1 MRDRDA
7 ALETIADR
15 EQTIVKFRHL
25 VQQLQEQ
32 SLDLQHRLEKETS
45 KPVSALPEIMDFKK
59 MFTETKAHIKAID
72 LELRRV
78 DIQQLQQHI
87 KYLTS
92 YMPESFMNRG
102 GNCFT
107 NIFSYKTHCMSI
119 SPSIFTFIDNF
130 TSQNLKRT
138 TGFIDFVVFFIR

>member
-1 MRDRDA
+1 MFVLKAQRDRDA

-15 EQTIVKFRHL
+15 EQTIGKFRNL

-32 SLDLQHRLEKETS
+32 SLDLQHRLEQETS

-78 DIQQLQQHI
+78 DIQQLQQNI

-92 YMPESFMNRG
+92 FMPESFMNRG
-102 GNCFT
+102 
-107 NIFSYKTHCMSI
+107 SK
-119 SPSIFTFIDNF
+119 
-130 TSQNLKRT
+130 QRQLK
-138 TGFIDFVVFFIR
+138 